1 VEVSKLEIPLNVED
15 KVDVALEKALGAITE
30 VSIHGGGELM

>member
-1 VEVSKLEIPLNVED
+1 VSKLEIPLNVED

-30 VSIHGGGELM
+30 VISSQWWW